1 MAISGLEDFKK
12 LEIERDNLEV
22 EISGLYEYLT
32 QDGMPG
38 VSGSLVD
45 AEGFPR
51 ADLDLYA
58 IRKARHRLACAQTDH
73 KEVMK
78 SIEAA
83 LVAIHAG
90 SRVSVPRAQP
100 AAPARAAV
108 DEDGAVAAPV
118 SMPPVPWAV
127 IDEIAEGSPAQEA
140 GLELGDLLCR
150 FGDIDRHDTGDV
162 SACKA
167 AIAAAR
173 AAERWPALGRDGV
186 EGQPSHAGRV
196 DADAQAVA
204 RQRAARVP
212 PNDEDGLSSA
222 RRGADV
228 RGYGGASRAVPRA
241 SLESGAHRRCPFL
254 HRRGAA

>member
-167 AIAAAR
+167 AIAQLVPR
-173 AAERWPALGRDGV
+173 SV
-186 EGQPSHAGRV
+186 GQPLDVMVLRGNPPMRV
-196 DADAQAVA
+196 ELTLTPK
-204 RQRAARVP
+204 RWRG
-212 PNDEDGLSSA
+212 NGLL
-222 RRGADV
+222 GCHLTMKTD
-228 RGYGGASRAVPRA
+228 
-241 SLESGAHRRCPFL
+241 
-254 HRRGAA
+254 